1 MWVHGPLARS
11 AERETI
17 ARLIS
22 TPFGAGIQ
30 PVQSFPNSARL
41 ARGKRE
47 VKGKA
52 QPSLLLPGCKW
63 MGG

>member
-1 MWVHGPLARS
+1 VHGPLARS
-11 AERETI
+11 AERKTI

-47 VKGKA
+47 V
-52 QPSLLLPGCKW
+52 
-63 MGG
+63 